1 LEPNSSCD
9 NEEQDD
15 DASSLRRK
23 GGIVFHVIGK
33 KKIACS
39 NFVEILVVSIESKKI
54 IDEIKLMTKSKQKL
68 LRIFIVLAMI

>member
-9 NEEQDD
+9 NEEQD

-23 GGIVFHVIGK
+23 GGIVFHAIGK
-33 KKIACS
+33 KKIDCS

-54 IDEIKLMTKSKQKL
+54 IDEIKLMTKSKQTL
-68 LRIFIVLAMI
+68 LRIFIVLPMI